1 MFHTYILS
9 GNSKIGPS
17 FEFDDVECFVEF
29 MNVPLFSERDLW
41 QHKVK
46 ETR

>member
-17 FEFDDVECFVEF
+17 FEFDDDEYFVEF
-29 MNVPLFSERDLW
+29 INILLFSERDLC